1 MKLYRERLFVDG
13 AGQAHDAPTE
23 ESEETVSIYRALVY
37 DMLYGEHFISEALTG
52 YVPEGE
58 G

>member
-1 MKLYRERLFVDG
+1 MDG